1 MKENKNLFFKVWGMP
16 VLLSIITIAGLLS
29 AIVGVGAWHVFS
41 WVALGIP
48 VCVML
53 KYGVKYFK

>member
-1 MKENKNLFFKVWGMP
+1 MP